1 MMKSFLKSI
10 LYFIATAIIMVA
22 ISTVIRTLRPV
33 PVFDFEIEYAISESA
48 VGPGDSLECSPVITN
63 TGNIDGYVS
72 FEITQPLVP
81 DEDTPLYII
90 DINDPWQKNGEHIL
104 GDDISTTYIY
114 TVPLKPGETTVP
126 LCNVITM
133 AQIPLPTYARIDDI
147 NFSIEMY
154 VEEVE

>member
-48 VGPGDSLECSPVITN
+48 VGLGESLECSSVITN

-72 FEITQPLVP
+72 FEIVQPLVA

-104 GDDISTTYIY
+104 GDNISTTYIY

-126 LCNVITM
+126 LCKGITM
-133 AQIPLPTYARIDDI
+133 ASIPLSTYASIDDI
-147 NFSIEMY
+147 NFSIKMY
-154 VEEVE
+154 AEEVE

>member
-22 ISTVIRTLRPV
+22 IPTVIRTLRPV

-48 VGPGDSLECSPVITN
+48 VGLGESLECSSVITN

-72 FEITQPLVP
+72 FEIVQPLVA

-104 GDDISTTYIY
+104 GDNISTTYIY

-126 LCNVITM
+126 LCKGITM
-133 AQIPLPTYARIDDI
+133 ASIPLSTYASIDDI
-147 NFSIEMY
+147 NFSIKMY
-154 VEEVE
+154 AEEVE

>member
-10 LYFIATAIIMVA
+10 LYFIATVIIMVA

-48 VGPGDSLECSPVITN
+48 VGLGESLECSSVITN

-72 FEITQPLVP
+72 FEIVQPLVA

-104 GDDISTTYIY
+104 GDNISTTYIY

-126 LCNVITM
+126 LCKGITM
-133 AQIPLPTYARIDDI
+133 ASIPLSTYASIDDI
-147 NFSIEMY
+147 NFSIKMY
-154 VEEVE
+154 AEEVE

>member
-10 LYFIATAIIMVA
+10 LYFIATVIIMSA
-22 ISTVIRTLRPV
+22 ISTMIRTLRPV

-72 FEITQPLVP
+72 FEITQPLIP

-90 DINDPWQKNGEHIL
+90 DTNDLWQKNGEHIL

-126 LCNVITM
+126 LCSGITM

-147 NFSIEMY
+147 NFSIKMY
-154 VEEVE
+154 AEEAE

>member
-22 ISTVIRTLRPV
+22 ISTMIRTLRPV

-72 FEITQPLVP
+72 FEITQPLIP

-90 DINDPWQKNGEHIL
+90 DTNDLWQKNGEHIL

-126 LCNVITM
+126 LCSGITV
-133 AQIPLPTYARIDDI
+133 AQIPLPTYARINDI

-154 VEEVE
+154 AKEVE

>member
-10 LYFIATAIIMVA
+10 LYFIATVIIMSA

-48 VGPGDSLECSPVITN
+48 VGLGESLECSSVITN

-72 FEITQPLVP
+72 FEIVQPLVA

-104 GDDISTTYIY
+104 GDNISTTYIY

-126 LCNVITM
+126 LCKGITM
-133 AQIPLPTYARIDDI
+133 ASIPLSTYASIDDI
-147 NFSIEMY
+147 NFSIKMY
-154 VEEVE
+154 AEEVE

>member
-10 LYFIATAIIMVA
+10 LYFIATVIIMSA

-48 VGPGDSLECSPVITN
+48 VGLGESLECSSVITN

-72 FEITQPLVP
+72 FEIVQPLVA

-104 GDDISTTYIY
+104 GDNISTTYIY

-126 LCNVITM
+126 LCNGITM
-133 AQIPLPTYARIDDI
+133 APIPLPTYTSIYDI
-147 NFSIEMY
+147 NFSIMMY
-154 VEEVE
+154 AEEVE

>member
-10 LYFIATAIIMVA
+10 LYFIAAVIIIAA
-22 ISTVIRTLRPV
+22 ISTMIRALRPA
-33 PVFDFEIEYAISESA
+33 PVFDFEIENAISESA

-72 FEITQPLVP
+72 FEITQPLIP

-90 DINDPWQKNGEHIL
+90 DINDPWQKNVEIIL

-126 LCNVITM
+126 LCNCITM
-133 AQIPLPTYARIDDI
+133 APIPLSSYASIDDI
-147 NFSIEMY
+147 NFTINMY
-154 VEEVE
+154 AEEAE

>member
-10 LYFIATAIIMVA
+10 LYFIATVTIAIV
-22 ISTVIRTLRPV
+22 ISQMLRIVRPV

-72 FEITQPLVP
+72 FEIMQPLVP
-81 DEDTPLYII
+81 DEDIPLYII

-104 GDDISTTYIY
+104 GDNISTTYIY

-126 LCNVITM
+126 LCKGITM
-133 AQIPLPTYARIDDI
+133 ASIPLSTYASIDDI
-147 NFSIEMY
+147 NFSIKMY
-154 VEEVE
+154 AEEVE

>member
-10 LYFIATAIIMVA
+10 LYFIATVIIMSA

-48 VGPGDSLECSPVITN
+48 VGPGESLECSSVITN

-72 FEITQPLVP
+72 FEIVQPLVA

-104 GDDISTTYIY
+104 GDNISTTYIY

-126 LCNVITM
+126 LCSGITM

-147 NFSIEMY
+147 NFSIKMY
-154 VEEVE
+154 AEEVE

>member
-10 LYFIATAIIMVA
+10 LYFIATVIIMSA

-48 VGPGDSLECSPVITN
+48 VGPGESLECSSVITN

-72 FEITQPLVP
+72 FEIVQPLVA

-104 GDDISTTYIY
+104 GDNISTTYIY

-126 LCNVITM
+126 LCKGITM
-133 AQIPLPTYARIDDI
+133 ASIPLSTYASIDDI
-147 NFSIEMY
+147 NFSIKMY
-154 VEEVE
+154 AEEVE

>member
-10 LYFIATAIIMVA
+10 LYFIAMAIIMVA

-48 VGPGDSLECSPVITN
+48 VGPGASLECSSVITN

-72 FEITQPLVP
+72 FEIVQPLVA

-104 GDDISTTYIY
+104 DDNISTTYIY

-126 LCNVITM
+126 LCKGITM
-133 AQIPLPTYARIDDI
+133 ASIPLSTYASIDDI
-147 NFSIEMY
+147 NFSIKMY
-154 VEEVE
+154 AEEVE

>member
-10 LYFIATAIIMVA
+10 LYFIATVIIMSA

-48 VGPGDSLECSPVITN
+48 VGLGESLECSSVITN

-72 FEITQPLVP
+72 FEIVQPLVA

-104 GDDISTTYIY
+104 GDNISTTYIY

-126 LCNVITM
+126 LCKGITM
-133 AQIPLPTYARIDDI
+133 ASIPLSTYASIDDI
-147 NFSIEMY
+147 NCSTKMY
-154 VEEVE
+154 AEQAQ

>member
-10 LYFIATAIIMVA
+10 LYFIATVTIVVA

-48 VGPGDSLECSPVITN
+48 VGLGESLECSSVITN

-72 FEITQPLVP
+72 FEIVQPLVA

-104 GDDISTTYIY
+104 GDNISTTYIY

-126 LCNVITM
+126 LCKGITM
-133 AQIPLPTYARIDDI
+133 ASIPLSTYASIDDI
-147 NFSIEMY
+147 NFSIKMY
-154 VEEVE
+154 AEEVE

>member
-10 LYFIATAIIMVA
+10 LYFIATVIIMSA

-48 VGPGDSLECSPVITN
+48 VGLGESLECSSVITN

-72 FEITQPLVP
+72 FEIVQPLVA

-104 GDDISTTYIY
+104 GDNISTTYIY
-114 TVPLKPGETTVP
+114 TVPLKP
-126 LCNVITM
+126 
-133 AQIPLPTYARIDDI
+133 
-147 NFSIEMY
+147 
-154 VEEVE
+154 